1 AKPSHPARPT
11 NVKKRPKGAFLLS
24 AIWKIRTCR
33 RFGSCLMRC
42 AYQAYR
48 RYRSRRPDKTLRR
61 HQIRGYVIIVTF
73 LIESAILFSI

>member
-1 AKPSHPARPT
+1 M
-11 NVKKRPKGAFLLS
+11 LS
-24 AIWKIRTCR
+24 AIWMIRTCR